1 MDSKI
6 YDLNPVYYNQKC
18 YYGKAKII
26 MLDSEQEI
34 LLSYNRKIL
43 FYDGENIFIYPSLCY
58 DKHLSNTTMRHVR
71 EFLYQKGY
79 KTLIKNRKDI
89 LISALKLLEEE

>member
-6 YDLNPVYYNQKC
+6 YELSPIYYSQKS

-34 LLSYNRKIL
+34 LLSYDRKIL
-43 FYDGENIFIYPSLCY
+43 FYDCKDIYIYPNLCY
-58 DKHLSNTTMRHVR
+58 DKHLSGTTMKHIR

-79 KTLIKNRKDI
+79 KTLIKNKKDV
-89 LISALKLLEEE
+89 LISVLKLLEEE

>member
-6 YDLNPVYYNQKC
+6 YSLSPVYYSQKG

-26 MLDSEQEI
+26 ALDSDQEI
-34 LLSYNRKIL
+34 LLSYDKKIL
-43 FYDGENIFIYPSLCY
+43 FYDGKNVFIYPNLCY
-58 DKHLSNTTMRHVR
+58 NKHLTSTTMKHIRD
-71 EFLYQKGY
+71 FLYQRGY
-79 KTLIKNRKDI
+79 KTLIKNKKDI

>member
-1 MDSKI
+1 MDKI
-6 YDLNPVYYNQKC
+6 YELTPIYYSQKS
-18 YYGKAKII
+18 YYGKAIII

-34 LLSYNRKIL
+34 LLSYNKKIL
-43 FYDGENIFIYPSLCY
+43 FYDGKNVFIYPNLCY
-58 DKHLSNTTMRHVR
+58 DKHLSNTTMMHVR